1 MQPFK
6 QLIQQQRCC
15 LKADSSDY
23 HVYRGLWPQIFED
36 WLKPRCQPSA
46 LSVQFLHP
54 LRLVSAISQAK
65 TSLQNAKKS

>member
-46 LSVQFLHP
+46 LS
-54 LRLVSAISQAK
+54 S
-65 TSLQNAKKS
+65 